1 MAYGFD
7 FHKFDENKFDEKSL
21 EVIES
26 DVVPADDL
34 IRKTAI
40 KNLHD
45 SEVMFD
51 DSHRVIKPSRNE
63 IHGVSDSFR
72 FDVKAKRET
81 IQELVDEYNAQI
93 VDYTAVVIVG
103 GYSIRVSEGLTISDS
118 SNDRVSTCSFQI
130 PNVQDWMM
138 DILRIRADIHVMLF
152 DGDTT
157 EHFGGRIVAN
167 PVSWRGHS
175 PFMSI
180 EAEDYTATADDYTVN
195 QSYRNKFVHEI
206 VHEMWTE
213 FYDEEIEFDI
223 QPSTM
228 KIPIISFNFET
239 LFDAM
244 ETLAEQVG
252 WTWFIDWDGSKK
264 TLRFFSPETNVFP
277 QRLGWGERNVLEDG
291 FEFGEDYEMFNALYL
306 FGGEAESLPITEK
319 DMADGERY
327 VFSFAYEPTDITI
340 LVDDVEQRIGI
351 ENIHNFDEDDVDCLV
366 NYREKTLRFPED
378 SPPVNG
384 AIIEKIYRY
393 RYPVVTYIEDGVS
406 IEKYGK
412 IVKEI
417 REPNITDIGFA
428 QERARYLLREHST
441 PKIYGKMNVRRVH
454 GLRAGH
460 VVEVYLPN
468 IGVEGFFEVMEVQKV
483 ALARRIDVSISVNKI
498 ENPETE
504 IARKLKEFAKR
515 IRELEKKDIDEN
527 TVVHRYNQEF
537 ENLLISENVFI
548 ESRTAGV
555 SFFDDARFSF
565 ADFA

>member
-7 FHKFDENKFDEKSL
+7 YHKFDQNKFDEKSL
-21 EVIES
+21 EIVEQDEVLTGDTLRKISKKSLS
-26 DVVPADDL
+26 DTEGIAD
-34 IRKTAI
+34 R
-40 KNLHD
+40 
-45 SEVMFD
+45 
-51 DSHRVIKPSRNE
+51 SHRVIKPRKFDV
-63 IHGVSDSFR
+63 HGVSDKFR
-72 FDVKAKRET
+72 FDITAHRKTV
-81 IQELVDEYNAQI
+81 QELVDHYNAQI
-93 VDYTAVVIVG
+93 VDYTAIVFVG
-103 GYSIRVSEGLTISDS
+103 GYRIRVSEGLTISDS
-118 SNDRVSTCSFQI
+118 SNDRVSSCTFEL
-130 PNVQDWMM
+130 PNVQDWML
-138 DILRIRADIHVMLF
+138 DILRIRADIRVMLF

-175 PFMSI
+175 PIMTI
-180 EAEDYTATADDYTVN
+180 EAEDYTATADDYQVN
-195 QSYRNKFVHEI
+195 QSYRDKYVHEI
-206 VHEMWTE
+206 VYEMWTE
-213 FYDEEIEFDI
+213 FYEDEIEFDI

-228 KIPIISFNFET
+228 KIPIISFNYET

-319 DMADGERY
+319 DVADGERY
-327 VFSFAYEPTDITI
+327 VFSFAYEPTDITV
-340 LVDDVEQRIGI
+340 LVNGVEQRIGI

-366 NYREKTLRFPED
+366 NHREKALRFPED

-406 IEKYGK
+406 IERYGK

-417 REPNITDIGFA
+417 REPNITDIAFA

-441 PKIYGKMNVRRVH
+441 PKIYGKMNVRGVH

-468 IGVEGFFEVMEVQKV
+468 IGVEGFFEVVEVQKV
-483 ALARRIDVSISVNKI
+483 ALAKRINVSISVNKI

-537 ENLLISENVFI
+537 ENLLISENI
-548 ESRTAGV
+548 SLESRTPGV